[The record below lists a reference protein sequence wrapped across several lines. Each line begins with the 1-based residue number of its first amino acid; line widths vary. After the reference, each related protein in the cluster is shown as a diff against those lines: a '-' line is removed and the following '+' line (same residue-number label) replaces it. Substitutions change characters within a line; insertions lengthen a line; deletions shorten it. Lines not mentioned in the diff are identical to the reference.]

1 MGWGARAIAR
11 THLVIASFDPF
22 LVKAMS
28 PKVTLAVVRCMW
40 FPAVGAPGDMRAGST
55 LGSGGIRGGSLG
67 VTLAAAHENPVMV
80 LAVWA

>member
-11 THLVIASFDPF
+11 THLVIARLDPL

-28 PKVTLAVVRCMW
+28 PKVTLAVIRCVW
-40 FPAVGAPGDMRAGST
+40 FPAVGAPGDVRARSAF
-55 LGSGGIRGGSLG
+55 GGRGNGGGCLR
-67 VTLAAAHENPVMV
+67 VTLATARKDPVMV

>member
-1 MGWGARAIAR
+1 MR
-11 THLVIASFDPF
+11 THLVVASLDSF

-28 PKVTLAVVRCMW
+28 PKVALAVVRSMW
-40 FPAVGAPGDMRAGST
+40 FPAVGAPGYMRAWGA
-55 LGSGGIRGGSLG
+55 LRGGGNRGGSLG